1 MGYSPQKSIVGDC
14 QGNEQNQGETP
25 FLRRI
30 NFQRAHRTPGALLEV
45 WGCEEGRKDSFIE
58 HSYFL
63 ISFPSSYLPRF
74 FYLFYN
80 QVHVKNV
87 RTNVS

>member
-30 NFQRAHRTPGALLEV
+30 NFQRACRTPGALLEV
-45 WGCEEGRKDSFIE
+45 WGYEEGRKDSFIE
-58 HSYFL
+58 RLYFL
-63 ISFPSSYLPRF
+63 LSFPSPILPRF
-74 FYLFYN
+74 FNLFSN
-80 QVHVKNV
+80 QVHVKKV
-87 RTNVS
+87 RTNIS